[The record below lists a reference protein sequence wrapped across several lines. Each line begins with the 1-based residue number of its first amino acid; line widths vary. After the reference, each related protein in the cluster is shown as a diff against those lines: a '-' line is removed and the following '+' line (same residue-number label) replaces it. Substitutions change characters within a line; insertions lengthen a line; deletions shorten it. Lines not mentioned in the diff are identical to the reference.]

1 MKWGVHVGQRNL
13 HITRSFVSF
22 SKRGVSERAYTVL
35 KNKQFHFKKRLQFI
49 SLENGVSTA
58 ETLAD
63 LPCIS

>member
-1 MKWGVHVGQRNL
+1 MKWGVQVGQRNL
-13 HITRSFVSF
+13 HNQIICFIFET
-22 SKRGVSERAYTVL
+22 GVSERAYTVL
-35 KNKQFHFKKRLQFI
+35 KSKQFHLKRLQFI

>member
-1 MKWGVHVGQRNL
+1 MGCPSWTMKFTHNQ
-13 HITRSFVSF
+13 IICFIFET
-22 SKRGVSERAYTVL
+22 GVSERAYTVL
-35 KNKQFHFKKRLQFI
+35 KINNFILKRLQFI

>member
-1 MKWGVHVGQRNL
+1 MGCPSWTKKFTHNQIICL
-13 HITRSFVSF
+13 F

-35 KNKQFHFKKRLQFI
+35 KSKQFHLKRLQFI

>member
-1 MKWGVHVGQRNL
+1 MGCPSWTKEFTHNQ
-13 HITRSFVSF
+13 IICFIFET
-22 SKRGVSERAYTVL
+22 GVSERAYTVL
-35 KNKQFHFKKRLQFI
+35 KSKQFHLKRLQFI

>member
-13 HITRSFVSF
+13 HITRLFVLF

-35 KNKQFHFKKRLQFI
+35 KSKQFHLKRLQFI